1 MNKLIRRYI
10 CQECGTQYPR
20 WIGRCDSCNSWNTI
34 TEEIQ
39 RTSRTSFAT
48 TNLTTRANSLVPEIL
63 SAPLETSQRTATTM
77 QELDRVLGG
86 GLVNGSVV
94 LLGGDPGIGKST
106 LLLQVASKL
115 SAQLKCFYITGEEA
129 LDQIRLRGQ
138 RLRVGSSEVFLL
150 AATNVSD
157 IIETLKDQKTP
168 TLLVI
173 DSIQT
178 IYNDAL
184 EAAPGTV
191 SQVRSSAHELIR
203 FAKESNT
210 ILILVGHVTKEGTIA
225 GPRVLEHMVDT
236 VLYFEGERTNQF
248 RILRSVKNRF
258 GPTSEIGVFQMTE
271 IGISEVTNPSD
282 LFLGERSHDA
292 IGSCIFAGVEG
303 SRPLLTEIQAL
314 IAPSPFGTPRRSV
327 IGLDSNRLAMILAVL
342 EAHCQIS
349 LADKDIFLNVVGG
362 LKISEPA
369 ADLAVAAA
377 LLSSLLNIPAP
388 PDCIIFGEIGLSAEI
403 RTVNYSDTRLKEAF
417 KLGFKQAIISP
428 AKPPIT
434 TSLLEIDMDIEQ
446 LSGLHMLVEIFQSAY
461 NSAHP
466 SS

>member
-1 MNKLIRRYI
+1 
-10 CQECGTQYPR
+10 
-20 WIGRCDSCNSWNTI
+20 
-34 TEEIQ
+34 
-39 RTSRTSFAT
+39 
-48 TNLTTRANSLVPEIL
+48 
-63 SAPLETSQRTATTM
+63 
-77 QELDRVLGG
+77 
-86 GLVNGSVV
+86 
-94 LLGGDPGIGKST
+94 
-106 LLLQVASKL
+106 
-115 SAQLKCFYITGEEA
+115 
-129 LDQIRLRGQ
+129 
-138 RLRVGSSEVFLL
+138 
-150 AATNVSD
+150 
-157 IIETLKDQKTP
+157 
-168 TLLVI
+168 
-173 DSIQT
+173 
-178 IYNDAL
+178 
-184 EAAPGTV
+184 
-191 SQVRSSAHELIR
+191 
-203 FAKESNT
+203 
-210 ILILVGHVTKEGTIA
+210 
-225 GPRVLEHMVDT
+225 MVDT

-377 LLSSLLNIPAP
+377 LLSSLFNIPAP

-446 LSGLHMLVEIFQSAY
+446 LSGLHMLVEIFRSAY